1 MARKQ
6 ERKNKSFNLE
16 DSPVVEENE
25 RLLNNATTPQQTQT
39 TIAPVAEATEQT
51 EAVAPIVQPQPQV
64 QPQVH
69 PEPQPQPSQPMG
81 MSIVGNCS
89 KRTEQG
95 ITMIVLMEYYGQIAL
110 MKMRT
115 GIPIRDITLQAVIEF
130 VDKHKND

>member
-51 EAVAPIVQPQPQV
+51 EAVAPIVQPQQQVQPQPQV

-69 PEPQPQPSQPMG
+69 PEPQP
-81 MSIVGNCS
+81 
-89 KRTEQG
+89 
-95 ITMIVLMEYYGQIAL
+95 
-110 MKMRT
+110 
-115 GIPIRDITLQAVIEF
+115 
-130 VDKHKND
+130 

>member
-51 EAVAPIVQPQPQV
+51 EAVAPIVQPQ
-64 QPQVH
+64 
-69 PEPQPQPSQPMG
+69 
-81 MSIVGNCS
+81 
-89 KRTEQG
+89 
-95 ITMIVLMEYYGQIAL
+95 
-110 MKMRT
+110 
-115 GIPIRDITLQAVIEF
+115 
-130 VDKHKND
+130 